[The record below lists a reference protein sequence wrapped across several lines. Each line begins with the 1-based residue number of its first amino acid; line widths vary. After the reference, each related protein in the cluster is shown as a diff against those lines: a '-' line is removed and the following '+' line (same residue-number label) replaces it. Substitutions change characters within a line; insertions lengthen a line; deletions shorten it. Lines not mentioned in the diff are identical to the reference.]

1 VALVV
6 LIFLLPW
13 LGGALLPWLHRLV
26 GRRLGRLALVPPA
39 ASFLLCL
46 TFVPPS
52 ARSDGVLQTLPWFPT
67 LGINFSLLVDGLSIF
82 FALLITGMGLLI
94 TWYAYYYL
102 EASERH
108 SRFYA
113 YLLCFMG
120 AMLGL
125 VLSANLL
132 TLFVFWELTSISSF
146 LLIGFWQ
153 TRPESVYGA
162 RQALLVTVLGG
173 LALLAGLILLYQVTG
188 TLELP
193 ELARSAKV
201 IRDSPFYPV
210 ILGLIL
216 VGAGAKSAQFPL
228 HFWLPNAMAAPTPV
242 SAYLHS
248 ATMVKAGLFL
258 ICRMLPVL
266 GGTDAWIYAVMGLG
280 VATFLVG
287 GALALRQHDLKALL
301 AYSTI
306 SQLGAIM
313 FLFGPGTAESLR
325 AATFHLFNH
334 ATFKGAL
341 FLLVGIIE
349 HQAGTRDRRELSG
362 LLPRLPVTGTL
373 AAIAALSMAGVPP
386 FNGFLSKELT
396 YEALL
401 GSSPQG
407 SLGWL
412 LPGLAVVGSFLT
424 VTYSLAIVHG
434 IFFGRPPKTW
444 PRHLHDPSAGMLLAP
459 ALLAGLCVLQG
470 VLPHWLDHTLLTPA
484 VYSVIGPQ
492 PLPPIALWHG
502 LNVTAL
508 MSLVTLLGGVA
519 LYTVGGSALGLRS
532 STRPTFSLNAVYDR
546 ALAAI
551 DSVGGVCTRVFQSGY
566 LKFSVMMSLGFL
578 VLSFT
583 YPFIIKVGAQW
594 GTLDLAPVEPYE
606 AVLIALLVI
615 GALAVTMAREALS
628 AVLTLG
634 LVGILVA
641 FLFVD
646 LRAPD
651 LALTQ
656 LLIETASL
664 ILFLLVIRQLPPL
677 RRERLSWWV
686 RGRDVAVSLMV
697 GGLVVILLL
706 IANGS
711 ALYPSIASYFLEQSL
726 RLGGGRNV
734 VNVIVVDFRGYDT
747 MGEITVLTI
756 AAIGVYTLIRL
767 SQNPRGR

>member
-1 VALVV
+1 VALVA

-13 LGGALLPWLHRLV
+13 LGAVLLPWLQRLA
-26 GRRLGRLALVPPA
+26 GRRLGRAALVPPA
-39 ASFLLCL
+39 ASFLICL
-46 TFVPPS
+46 SFVS
-52 ARSDGVLQTLPWFPT
+52 SGARGDRVLQTLPWFPT
-67 LGINFSLLVDGLSIF
+67 LGVNFALQVDGLSLF
-82 FALLITGMGLLI
+82 FALLIAGMGLLI

-153 TRPESVYGA
+153 TRRESVYGA

-173 LALLAGLILLYQVTG
+173 IALLAGFLLLYQVTG

-193 ELARSAKV
+193 ELVRSAGV
-201 IRDSPFYPV
+201 VRDSPLYPV
-210 ILGLIL
+210 ILGLVL
-216 VGAGAKSAQFPL
+216 VGAAAKSAQVPL

-258 ICRMLPVL
+258 VCRMLPVL
-266 GGTDAWIYAVMGLG
+266 GGTEAWACTVTGLG
-280 VATFLVG
+280 VVTFLVG

-313 FLFGPGTAESLR
+313 FLCGPGTAESLR
-325 AATFHLFNH
+325 AAIFHVFNH

-396 YEALL
+396 YEAML
-401 GSSPQG
+401 GANPQATW
-407 SLGWL
+407 GWL
-412 LPGLAVVGSFLT
+412 LPALAVVGSFLT

-434 IFFGRPPKTW
+434 IFLGKPPKTL
-444 PRHLHDPSAGMLLAP
+444 PGHLHDPSPGMLVAP
-459 ALLAGLCVLQG
+459 ALLAGLCILQG
-470 VLPHWLDHTLLTPA
+470 VWPDWLDHRLLTPA
-484 VYSVIGPQ
+484 VSSVIGPQ

-502 LNVTAL
+502 LNLTA
-508 MSLVTLLGGVA
+508 SLSLITLLGGVA
-519 LYTVGGSALGLRS
+519 LYALGGSTLGLRS
-532 STRPTFSLNAVYDR
+532 ATRPTFGLNAVYDG

-551 DSVGGVCTRVFQSGY
+551 DSVGGGLTRILQSGY
-566 LKFSVMMSLGFL
+566 LKFSVMMTLGFL
-578 VLSFT
+578 VLSFA
-583 YPFIIKVGAQW
+583 YPFIIKAGAQW
-594 GTLDLAPVEPYE
+594 GELELAPVEPYE
-606 AVLIALLVI
+606 VVLVVLLVI
-615 GALAVTMAREALS
+615 SALAVTMARQALS

-634 LVGILVA
+634 LVGIIVA

-656 LLIETASL
+656 LLIETSSL
-664 ILFLLVIRQLPPL
+664 ILFLLVIGHLPQF

-686 RGRDVAVSLMV
+686 RGRDVTVSLMV

-711 ALYPSIASYFLEQSL
+711 TLYPSIAAYFLEQSL

-767 SQNPRGR
+767 SRSPRGR

>member
-1 VALVV
+1 VALVA

-13 LGGALLPWLHRLV
+13 FGAALIPYLRPFLGRHV
-26 GRRLGRLALVPPA
+26 GRVALVPPA
-39 ASFLLCL
+39 ASFLVTLS
-46 TFVPPS
+46 FVS
-52 ARSDGVLQTLPWFPT
+52 STSHDQEVIYTLPWFRV
-67 LGINFSLLVDGLSIF
+67 LGVNFSLWVDGLSVF
-82 FALLITGMGLLI
+82 FALLIAGMGLLI
-94 TWYAYYYL
+94 TWYSYYYL
-102 EASERH
+102 DPTERH
-108 SRFYA
+108 GRFYA

-153 TRPESVYGA
+153 TRTESLYGA
-162 RQALLVTVLGG
+162 RQALLITVLGG
-173 LALLAGLILLYQVTG
+173 LALLGGLLMLYQVAG

-193 ELARSAKV
+193 DLARASV
-201 IRDSPFYPV
+201 IIRDSPLYGA
-210 ILGLIL
+210 ILGLVL
-216 VGAGAKSAQFPL
+216 VGASAKSAQFPL

-258 ICRMLPVL
+258 VCRMLPVL
-266 GGTDAWIYAVMGLG
+266 GGTEAWMYAVTGIG
-280 VATFLVG
+280 VATFFVG
-287 GALALRQHDLKALL
+287 GVLALRQHDLKALL
-301 AYSTI
+301 AYSTV

-313 FLFGPGTAESLR
+313 FLYGPGTAESVR
-325 AATFHLFNH
+325 AATFHVFNH

-349 HQAGTRDRRELSG
+349 HQAGTRDRRELRG

-401 GSSPQG
+401 TSSFPGSFD
-407 SLGWL
+407 WL
-412 LPGLAVVGSFLT
+412 LPSLAVAGSLLT
-424 VTYSLAIVHG
+424 VTYSLVIVHG
-434 IFFGRPPKTW
+434 IFFGRPPKPLTD
-444 PRHLHDPSAGMLLAP
+444 HLHEPASGMLLAP
-459 ALLAGLCVLQG
+459 ALLAGMCVLHG
-470 VLPHWLDHTLLTPA
+470 AMPRWLASLLLTPA
-484 VYSVIGPQ
+484 VFSVIGPQ
-492 PLPPIALWHG
+492 HLPQVMLWHG
-502 LNVTAL
+502 LNLSAM
-508 MSLVTLLGGVA
+508 MSLVTLLGGAA
-519 LYTVGGSALGLRS
+519 LYVVVGPTRGLGLS
-532 STRPTFSLNAVYDR
+532 ERPTFSFNAVYDR
-546 ALAAI
+546 GMDAI
-551 DSVGGVCTRVFQSGY
+551 DGLGALLTRVFQSGY
-566 LKFSVMMSLGFL
+566 LKFSVMMMLGFL
-578 VLSFT
+578 VLSFA
-583 YPFIIKVGAQW
+583 YPFIVKAGARL
-594 GTLDLAPVEPYE
+594 GALDLAPVELYE
-606 AVLIALLVI
+606 AVLVALLMI
-615 GALAVTMAREALS
+615 AALAVTLATQPLS

-634 LVGILVA
+634 LVGLLVS
-641 FLFVD
+641 FLFVV

-664 ILFLLVIRQLPPL
+664 ILFLLVIRYLPSF

-706 IANGS
+706 IANS
-711 ALYPSIASYFLEQSL
+711 DTLYPSIASYFLEHSL

-767 SQNPRGR
+767 KQDR

>member
-1 VALVV
+1 MALVV

-13 LGGALLPWLHRLV
+13 LGAVLLPCLRPL
-26 GRRLGRLALVPPA
+26 LGRHLGHGALVPPA
-39 ASFLLCL
+39 ASFLITL
-46 TFVPPS
+46 TFVTSISPDS
-52 ARSDGVLQTLPWFPT
+52 GVRYTLPWFPT
-67 LGINFSLLVDGLSIF
+67 LGVSFSFWLDGLSVF

-94 TWYAYYYL
+94 TWYSHYYL
-102 EASERH
+102 APTERQ

-153 TRPESVYGA
+153 TRPESLYGA

-173 LALLAGLILLYQVTG
+173 LALLGGLIILYQVTG

-193 ELARSAKV
+193 ELARASGV
-201 IRDSPFYPV
+201 IRASPLYPV
-210 ILGLIL
+210 ILGLVL
-216 VGAGAKSAQFPL
+216 VGAGAKSAQFPW

-258 ICRMLPVL
+258 VCRMLPVL
-266 GGTDAWIYAVMGLG
+266 GGTEAWMYAVTGIG
-280 VATFLVG
+280 VITFLLG
-287 GALALRQHDLKALL
+287 GLLALRQYDLKALL

-306 SQLGAIM
+306 SQLGVIM
-313 FLFGPGTAESLR
+313 ALFGLGTGESVR

-349 HQAGTRDRRELSG
+349 HQAGTRDRRELTG
-362 LLPRLPVTGTL
+362 LLPRLPVTGAL
-373 AAIAALSMAGVPP
+373 AAIVALSMAGVPP

-401 GSSPQG
+401 TASFPRGF
-407 SLGWL
+407 GWL
-412 LPGLAVVGSFLT
+412 LPSLAVAGSLLT

-434 IFFGRPPKTW
+434 IFFGRVPKTLTD
-444 PRHLHDPSAGMLLAP
+444 HLHDPAMGMLLAP
-459 ALLAGLCVLQG
+459 AVLAGLCILHG
-470 VLPHWLDHTLLTPA
+470 VLPYWLDSILLTPA
-484 VYSVIGPQ
+484 VFSVIGPQ
-492 PLPPIALWHG
+492 SLPQVALWHG
-502 LNVTAL
+502 LNLPAM
-508 MSLVTLLGGVA
+508 MSLVTLLGGAV
-519 LYTVGGSALGLRS
+519 LYAVGGSTLGLGS
-532 STRPTFSLNAVYDR
+532 SRWSPFSCNAVYDR
-546 ALAAI
+546 GMETI
-551 DSVGGVCTRVFQSGY
+551 DRLGAWCTRVFQSGY
-566 LKFSVMMSLGFL
+566 LKFAVMMTLGFL
-578 VLSFT
+578 VLSFA
-583 YPFIIKVGAQW
+583 YSFIMKAGGQLGV
-594 GTLDLAPVEPYE
+594 LDLAPVELYE
-606 AVLIALLVI
+606 AVLMALLMI
-615 GALAVTMAREALS
+615 GALVVTTAKQPLT

-634 LVGILVA
+634 LVGLLVS
-641 FLFVD
+641 FLFVV

-664 ILFLLVIRQLPPL
+664 ILFLLVIRYLPPFS
-677 RRERLSWWV
+677 REQLSWWV
-686 RGRDVAVSLMV
+686 RGRDVAVSTMV

-706 IANGS
+706 IANS
-711 ALYPSIASYFLEQSL
+711 DTLYPSIASYFLEQSL

-756 AAIGVYTLIRL
+756 AAIGVHTLIKLKRDG
-767 SQNPRGR
+767 QQR

>member
-1 VALVV
+1 VALVA

-13 LGGALLPWLHRLV
+13 LGAALLPGLRPL
-26 GRRLGRLALVPPA
+26 LGRYLGRWALVPPA
-39 ASFLLCL
+39 ASFLITL
-46 TFVPPS
+46 TFVPS
-52 ARSDGVLQTLPWFPT
+52 TSRHQGLLYTLPWFPA
-67 LGINFSLLVDGLSIF
+67 LDVNFSLWIDGLSVF
-82 FALLITGMGLLI
+82 FALLIAGMGLLI
-94 TWYAYYYL
+94 TWYSHYYL
-102 EASERH
+102 DPVERQG
-108 SRFYA
+108 RFYA

-125 VLSANLL
+125 VLSANLI

-153 TRPESVYGA
+153 TRPASLYGA

-173 LALLAGLILLYQVTG
+173 LALLGGLILLYQVTG
-188 TLELP
+188 TLELS
-193 ELARSAKV
+193 ELAESAGV
-201 IRDSPFYPV
+201 IRDSPLYPV
-210 ILGLIL
+210 ILGLVL

-258 ICRMLPVL
+258 VCRLLPVL
-266 GGTDAWIYAVMGLG
+266 GGTEAWMYAVTGMGA
-280 VATFLVG
+280 VTFFVG

-313 FLFGPGTAESLR
+313 FLYGPGTAESVR
-325 AATFHLFNH
+325 AAIFHLFNH

-349 HQAGTRDRRELSG
+349 HQVGSRDRRELTG

-373 AAIAALSMAGVPP
+373 TAIAALSMAGVPP

-401 GSSPQG
+401 TSPLPG
-407 SLGWL
+407 GFGWL
-412 LPGLAVVGSFLT
+412 LPSIAVAGSLLT

-434 IFFGRPPKTW
+434 VFFGKSPKNLTD
-444 PRHLHDPSAGMLLAP
+444 HLHEPAMGMLLVP
-459 ALLAGLCVLQG
+459 ALLAGLCVLHG
-470 VLPHWLDHTLLTPA
+470 AMPRWLDSVLLTPA
-484 VYSVIGPQ
+484 VFSVIGPQ
-492 PLPPIALWHG
+492 HLPQVMLWHG
-502 LNVTAL
+502 PNFAVL
-508 MSLVTLLGGVA
+508 MSLITLLGGVA
-519 LYTVGGSALGLRS
+519 LYIVGGSALGWRS
-532 STRPTFSLNAVYDR
+532 AQPPALSWNTVYDR
-546 ALAAI
+546 GMGAI
-551 DSVGGVCTRVFQSGY
+551 DGLGALCTRVFQSGY
-566 LKFSVMMSLGFL
+566 LKFSVMMTLGFL

-583 YPFIIKVGAQW
+583 YPWLMKAGVTLGA
-594 GTLDLAPVEPYE
+594 LDLAPVEPYE
-606 AVLIALLVI
+606 AALLALLMI
-615 GALAVTMAREALS
+615 GALAVTLARQPLS

-634 LVGILVA
+634 MVGLLVS
-641 FLFVD
+641 FLFVA

-664 ILFLLVIRQLPPL
+664 ILFLLVLRFLPPFSQ
-677 RRERLSWWV
+677 ETLSWWV
-686 RGRDVAVSLMV
+686 RCRDVGISIMV
-697 GGLVVILLL
+697 GGLVVVLLL
-706 IANGS
+706 IANS
-711 ALYPSIASYFLEQSL
+711 ATLYPSIASYFLEQSL

-756 AAIGVYTLIRL
+756 AAVGVYALIKLR
-767 SQNPRGR
+767 RGTS